1 MAASSS
7 KTVIY
12 VALIGNGL
20 IAITKF
26 IAAGITGSAAML
38 SEAVHSVVDTGNQ
51 GLLLYGIRRS
61 NRPPDDAHPFGYG
74 MELYFWA
81 FVVAI
86 LIFAGGAGI
95 SAYHG
100 IEKILHPEPLESAYV
115 NYIVLA
121 LAMVFEAIAWWI
133 AFKAFRAT
141 KGELGYF
148 EAVRQSKDPALFTV
162 LFEDSAAMLGLV
174 VAFIGIVLGQALD
187 MPVLDGVASVLI
199 GVILALT
206 AALLA
211 YEAKGLLIG
220 EGVAPE
226 VKRGIEAVIAEQP
239 GILRLN
245 ELRSMHLGPEDVLLT
260 ISVDFRGGLS
270 ADDVEQTISE
280 MEQTIKTRYS
290 EVKRVFIEA
299 QNWRAH
305 QADRLAAQ
313 TRTTADGDAAH
324 LAKPSPDGSVEG
336 A

>member
-1 MAASSS
+1 MAAASS

-12 VALIGNGL
+12 AALIGNGL

-26 IAAGITGSAAML
+26 IASALTGSAAML

-51 GLLLYGIRRS
+51 GLLLYGLKRS

-95 SAYHG
+95 SIYHG
-100 IEKILHPEPLESAYV
+100 VEKVLHPEPLTNAYV
-115 NYIVLA
+115 NYIVLG
-121 LAMVFEAIAWWI
+121 LAMVFEAFAWWI

-141 KGELGYF
+141 KGSLGWF
-148 EAVRQSKDPALFTV
+148 EAVRRSKDPALFTV
-162 LFEDSAAMLGLV
+162 LFEDSAAMLGLI
-174 VAFIGIVLGQALD
+174 VAFIGIALGQAFD

-220 EGVAPE
+220 EGVE
-226 VKRGIEAVIAEQP
+226 RDVKHGIETVIAEQD
-239 GILRLN
+239 GVFRLN

-260 ISVDFRGGLS
+260 ISVDFVS
-270 ADDVEQTISE
+270 DMTADQVEATISK
-280 MEQTIKTRYS
+280 MEQEIKERYPQ
-290 EVKRVFIEA
+290 VRRVFIEA

-313 TRTTADGDAAH
+313 QQPSSSGDAA
-324 LAKPSPDGSVEG
+324 LRDAASSSPS
-336 A
+336 